1 MPLMHSRISVKH
13 FTEDGFAQNLV
24 VTSLFGTSF
33 KLGQL
38 VVKKDAVPMILNFIM
53 ER

>member
-1 MPLMHSRISVKH
+1 MPLMHSRVSVKH
-13 FTEDGFAQNLV
+13 FTEDAQNLV
-24 VTSLFGTSF
+24 VTSLFGPSF
-33 KLGQL
+33 KVGQL